1 MALNEQH
8 LPPAQVLTH
17 EVCSAHGWHHQAA
30 SHLTGDTTE
39 QVLPADATL
48 KKACVHATYSK
59 KPVLFTDRNVC
70 K

>member
-48 KKACVHATYSK
+48 KKSLCACNIFQETCTVH
-59 KPVLFTDRNVC
+59 
-70 K
+70 